1 MKILVFNAGSSS
13 QKTRLYEVQA
23 PLPAEAPP
31 PIWEASADWSHE
43 PGQTEL
49 VIRSA
54 SGQEE
59 RETLP
64 TSERPAVLKHILHS
78 LSHGSTHSINRN
90 EEIGVVGH
98 RVVHG
103 GAHYSEPALITPE
116 LKATIERLQVL
127 APSHNRAS
135 LEAMAAVEEA
145 FPQARQI
152 AVFDTAF
159 HSHMPLP
166 AQIYPG
172 PYEWFAQGLR
182 RYGFHGL
189 SHQYCARRAAQLLGR
204 DLASLRLITCHLGNG
219 CSLAA
224 ILGGESIE
232 TTMGFTPMEGLMM
245 GTRSGSI
252 DPGLLLYLLRHG
264 GYSADDLDR
273 ILNRESGLLGISG
286 LSGDMRT
293 ILQARAEGNR
303 RARLAFNTFIH
314 RLRLQIGAM
323 LAVLGGVDALIFTG
337 GIGEHAPDVRAAA
350 CETLGFL
357 GLTIDPTRN
366 ANPGGDA
373 DIASPHSA
381 VRVLVVQT
389 QEDWMIAEAC
399 WHLLKQR
406 ARS

>member
-13 QKTRLYEVQA
+13 QKTRLYEVQTSLPSEAPA
-23 PLPAEAPP
+23 PL
-31 PIWEASADWSHE
+31 WEASADWSHE
-43 PGQTEL
+43 AGKTEL
-49 VIRSA
+49 TIRRKGA
-54 SGQEE
+54 EE
-59 RETLP
+59 HHETLAF
-64 TSERPAVLKHILHS
+64 SERPAVLKRIVAS
-78 LSHGSTHSINRN
+78 LTSGPTRAIEGA
-90 EEIGVVGH
+90 EEITAIGH

-103 GAHYSEPALITPE
+103 GAHYSEPSLITPE
-116 LKATIERLQVL
+116 LKAAIERLQVL

-135 LEAMAAVEEA
+135 LEAIAIAEEA
-145 FPQARQI
+145 FPQAQQI

-159 HSHMPLP
+159 HRHLPLP

-189 SHQYCARRAAQLLGR
+189 SHHYSARRAAQLLGR
-204 DLASLRLITCHLGNG
+204 DLSSLRLITCHLGNG

-245 GTRSGSI
+245 GTRSGSL

-264 GYSADDLDR
+264 GYSPDDLDR

-286 LSGDMRT
+286 LSGDMRL

-323 LAVLGGVDALIFTG
+323 LAVLGGVDALVFTG
-337 GIGEHAPDVRAAA
+337 GIGEHAPEVRAAA

-357 GLTIDPTRN
+357 GLALDPARN
-366 ANPGGDA
+366 ANPGSDA
-373 DIASPHSA
+373 DIASPNSA
-381 VRVLVVQT
+381 VRVLVIRAE
-389 QEDWMIAEAC
+389 EDWMIAEAC
-399 WHLLKQR
+399 WRLLQQR
-406 ARS
+406 PLT

>member
-13 QKTRLYEVQA
+13 QKTRLYELQA

-43 PGQTEL
+43 PGKTEL

-78 LSHGSTHSINRN
+78 LSHSSTHSIDQN
-90 EEIGVVGH
+90 EEIGVIGH

-116 LKATIERLQVL
+116 LKATIEHLQVL
-127 APSHNRAS
+127 APAHNRAS
-135 LEAMAAVEEA
+135 LEAIAAAEEV

-159 HSHMPLP
+159 HRHMPLP

-204 DLASLRLITCHLGNG
+204 DLTSLRLITCHLGNG

-252 DPGLLLYLLRHG
+252 DPGLLLYLLRHA

-273 ILNRESGLLGISG
+273 ILNRESGLMGISG
-286 LSGDMRT
+286 LSGDMRI

-303 RARLAFNTFIH
+303 RARLAFNTFVH

-323 LAVLGGVDALIFTG
+323 LAVLGGIDALVFTG
-337 GIGEHAPDVRAAA
+337 GIGEHAPEVRAAA

-357 GLTIDPTRN
+357 GLAIDPSRN
-366 ANPGGDA
+366 ADPGGDA

-399 WHLLKQR
+399 WRLIKQR
-406 ARS
+406 AQT